1 MKRIEVVNMAISI
14 KSHNDVVNYYNDIKP
29 LPVGYKLRYIDDW
42 CASFVSVVLYKC
54 GYKKICE
61 CSVPRMIELAKKNG
75 IYKDRT
81 YKPKEGDVIV
91 FDWDGVKDGDHV
103 GIITSVNGGL
113 IITRE
118 GNVSNDFCNRH
129 IYMDD
134 ERITCY
140 FAIPYDDFFNFSEAE
155 KKSKQS
161 YKSVNDIVK
170 GVINGDFGNGEERKD
185 NIYNYIQGLV
195 NQTLKG

>member
-1 MKRIEVVNMAISI
+1 MKRSDVINTANRI

-29 LPVGYKLRYIDDW
+29 LPVGYRLKYADDW

-91 FDWDGVKDGDHV
+91 FDWDSVKDGDHV

-113 IITRE
+113 IVTRE

-129 IYMDD
+129 IYTDD

-140 FAIPYDDFFNFSEAE
+140 FAIPYEEE
-155 KKSKQS
+155 KPKSKPK
-161 YKSVNDIVK
+161 YTTVNDIVK
-170 GVINGDFGNGEERKD
+170 GVINGDFGNGEERKE
-185 NIYNYIQGLV
+185 NIYNYIQSLV
-195 NQTLKG
+195 NQTLK

>member
-1 MKRIEVVNMAISI
+1 MKRSDVINTANRI

-29 LPVGYKLRYIDDW
+29 LPVGYRLKYADDW

-61 CSVPRMIELAKKNG
+61 CSVPRMIELAKKCG
-75 IYKDRT
+75 IYRDRT

-103 GIITSVNGGL
+103 GIITSVNGSL
-113 IITRE
+113 IVTRE

-129 IYMDD
+129 IYTDD
-134 ERITCY
+134 ARITCY
-140 FAIPYDDFFNFSEAE
+140 FAIPYEDEKPKE
-155 KKSKQS
+155 KKPK
-161 YKSVNDIVK
+161 YKSIDDVVK
-170 GVINGDFGNGEERKD
+170 GIIKGDFGNGEERKE
-185 NIYNYIQGLV
+185 NIYNYFQSLV
-195 NQTLKG
+195 NQTLK

>member
-1 MKRIEVVNMAISI
+1 MKRSEVVNTANRI

-29 LPVGYKLRYIDDW
+29 LPVGYKLRFIDDW

-91 FDWDGVKDGDHV
+91 FDWDNVKDGDHV
-103 GIITSVNGGL
+103 GIITNVNGGL
-113 IITRE
+113 IVTRE

-140 FAIPYDDFFNFSEAE
+140 FAIPYEEE
-155 KKSKQS
+155 KPKSKPK
-161 YKSVNDIVK
+161 YITVNDIVK

-185 NIYNYIQGLV
+185 NIYNYIQSLV
-195 NQTLKG
+195 NQTL

>member
-1 MKRIEVVNMAISI
+1 MTRNDVVNMANRI

-29 LPVGYKLRYIDDW
+29 LPVGYALKYVDDW

-61 CSVPRMIELAKKNG
+61 CSVPRMIELAKNNG

-81 YKPKEGDVIV
+81 YKPKIGDVIV
-91 FDWDGVKDGDHV
+91 FDWDNVKDGDHV
-103 GIITSVNGGL
+103 GIITSVNGNL

-129 IYMDD
+129 IYTDD

-140 FAIPYDDFFNFSEAE
+140 FAVPYDDE
-155 KKSKQS
+155 KPKSKEK
-161 YKSVNDIVK
+161 YITVNDIVK
-170 GVINGDFGNGEERKD
+170 GVINGDFGNGEERKE
-185 NIYNYIQGLV
+185 NIYNYIQSLV
-195 NQTLKG
+195 NQTFSK